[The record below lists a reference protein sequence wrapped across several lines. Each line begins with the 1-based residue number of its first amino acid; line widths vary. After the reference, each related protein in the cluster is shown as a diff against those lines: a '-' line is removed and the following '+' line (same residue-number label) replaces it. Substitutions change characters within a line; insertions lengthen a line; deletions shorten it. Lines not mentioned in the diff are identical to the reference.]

1 MCPSTSPI
9 IHVIIKMN
17 KSCVVKCLHN
27 IVNKHKQKMHG
38 ITHHQTTNF
47 LHRRKNTEFPKTYM
61 PINVQQ
67 DATMY
72 SLFIS
77 VNRSTFFGWYLHPSS
92 GAHVTANDENSGQQH
107 LRQESEYHPKI
118 RPERHIA
125 EPASYVRSSHRNSK
139 ENHIWK
145 NFTWILPS
153 TSNTLSLS
161 LKLCSV
167 IQRPNFRISLWTDT
181 LSYEPRHSSESSTKL
196 SESFL
201 RSSLLLRN
209 NRSWRKKHE

>member
-1 MCPSTSPI
+1 
-9 IHVIIKMN
+9 MN

-145 NFTWILPS
+145 NFT
-153 TSNTLSLS
+153 
-161 LKLCSV
+161 
-167 IQRPNFRISLWTDT
+167 
-181 LSYEPRHSSESSTKL
+181 
-196 SESFL
+196 
-201 RSSLLLRN
+201 
-209 NRSWRKKHE
+209 